1 MSETPTPLEETS
13 FLADVPLRIEVE
25 LDRKV
30 MTLAQILELD
40 SGSVV
45 RMTRSAG
52 ENIDIL
58 VGGTLVGFGEIV
70 IIEETVGV
78 RMTDFNCEM

>member
-1 MSETPTPLEETS
+1 MTPLEQIGH
-13 FLADVPLRIEVE
+13 LADIPLYIDVE
-25 LDRKV
+25 LARKKMAV
-30 MTLAQILELD
+30 GEILTLD

-45 RMTRSAG
+45 KMMRAAG

-58 VGGTLVGFGEIV
+58 VGGTLIGSGEIV

-78 RMTDFNCEM
+78 RITDFNEED